1 MVSLQR
7 SEDRCCWVASVVSD
21 SARPHRW
28 EPTRLPLPW
37 DSPSKNTITNQL
49 KIGSGLTSIK
59 VCLGHT
65 LGSWGVPSIHW
76 PIAAKWPWIWRMF
89 PGHSILINSY
99 SRNDKKV
106 KVKVAQSCPTPCNPC
121 GIFQAQILEWVS
133 YPFSKGSSQPRDRTR
148 SPALQADSLP
158 AEPPAQPPGKPKNE
172 NHHAMNSCFIP
183 NL

>member
-7 SEDRCCWVASVVSD
+7 SEDHCCCCCWVASVVSD
-21 SARPHRW
+21 SALPHRW
-28 EPTRLPLPW
+28 EPTRLPYPW

-89 PGHSILINSY
+89 PGHSISSSIHTLEMRKSESESCSVMSNSL
-99 SRNDKKV
+99 
-106 KVKVAQSCPTPCNPC
+106 QSLWNFPGPNTGVGILFLLQ
-121 GIFQAQILEWVS
+121 GIFPTQ
-133 YPFSKGSSQPRDRTR
+133 G
-148 SPALQADSLP
+148 
-158 AEPPAQPPGKPKNE
+158 
-172 NHHAMNSCFIP
+172 
-183 NL
+183 